1 MGAGFETRL
10 LSFDVYK
17 KRRGVVCGFLGV
29 LVFGFREGV
38 LWLIFPLVI
47 YNVIWQVFDVLFE
60 SSAKTMT
67 SRA

>member
-1 MGAGFETRL
+1 M
-10 LSFDVYK
+10 SFDVCEERK
-17 KRRGVVCGFLGV
+17 GVVCSFLGD

-47 YNVIWQVFDVLFE
+47 YNVIWQAFDVLFE
-60 SSAKTMT
+60 NSAKTMT